1 MGRGEWAVP
10 ARRAAGTS
18 PRGRASQARVAA
30 AAAEHA
36 RQGGKAA
43 ATCAGGLVG
52 PVRRAAIGRA
62 GEETLRARRVGG
74 VAHGSLVVRLLRLA
88 PLLLLCACPLT
99 VRIEEHAGPE
109 PAAVEPAR
117 KLCENEIPGACA
129 TEMLLASVVQYMT
142 FFAELC
148 GALVIA
154 TAVLRALARF
164 VPHLRRRASPHDAYQ
179 DEIRLQLG
187 KSLALALEFELAADI
202 LKTAVVPSL
211 AVIGQLAAIVVLRTL
226 LNYFLERELRQ
237 AESRG
242 AGREHPRERAG

>member
-1 MGRGEWAVP
+1 M
-10 ARRAAGTS
+10 
-18 PRGRASQARVAA
+18 
-30 AAAEHA
+30 
-36 RQGGKAA
+36 
-43 ATCAGGLVG
+43 
-52 PVRRAAIGRA
+52 
-62 GEETLRARRVGG
+62 TLRPRQAGAVD
-74 VAHGSLVVRLLRLA
+74 HGSPVVRLLRLA

-99 VRIEEHAGPE
+99 VRIEEHAAAE
-109 PAAVEPAR
+109 PAAVAPAR
-117 KLCENEIPGACA
+117 ETCENAIPGACA
-129 TEMLLASVVQYMT
+129 TEMVLASVVQYMT

-154 TAVLRALARF
+154 VAVLRALARF
-164 VPHLRRRASPHDAYQ
+164 IPHLPRRASAHDTYQ

-242 AGREHPRERAG
+242 ARRETAERPG